1 MPSDMCC
8 LSPTHV
14 SGFTSCEIGCQVQRH
29 KMPQFSVHEKSGCTW
44 HVNKNVNCIGARDG
58 YIMCDGHF
66 DSFGM
71 DASHFPRN
79 YS

>member
-1 MPSDMCC
+1 
-8 LSPTHV
+8 
-14 SGFTSCEIGCQVQRH
+14 
-29 KMPQFSVHEKSGCTW
+29 MPQFSVHEKSGCTW